1 MKKLTYLFAFI
12 LVITGVKVKA
22 DEGMWLPMFIDR
34 LNYVD
39 MQEKGLQLT
48 PEEIYSVNKASLKDA
63 IVGLSGSP
71 KPNGYF
77 CTGEIVSP
85 EGLMF
90 TNHHCGFD
98 IIQNHSTVAHDYLKD
113 GFWAMSR
120 EEELPN
126 ENLTASFLVRM
137 ADVTDS
143 IIPFLSDTLDARERS
158 AAVRKISSRMKKANS
173 EDDRYNVV
181 VKSFFGG
188 NEYYLFVYEVFTDV
202 RLVGAPPSSIGKYGG
217 DTDNWMWPRHTGDFS
232 IFRVYTAPDGS
243 PADYAEENIPL
254 KAKHYL
260 PVSLDGVQ
268 QNDFAMIWGFPG
280 STSRYL
286 TSESL
291 DFQVSEVFPPLV
303 EIFGKK
309 LEVWKEHMDADQA
322 VKIQYASN
330 YASTANS
337 WKYFIGQMRGVEN
350 LGVVDQKKEFEAE
363 FQTWAEADE
372 TRKEKYGS
380 VVENINTTMAGKREL
395 FETYISVIYLGVAGA
410 DLMGYALDYS
420 GLEGAMKQLKEEKD
434 KEKKAKKQEEIDGMV
449 EELKA
454 GIPDFFKEHNMKLDQ
469 DVFASM
475 TEMFYNN
482 LDASYRPEYL
492 VKLHDKFKG
501 DFDAIAAYVYENS
514 FVASETG
521 ANEFLNDPSLKTMS
535 KDPAFQLAQGFMAK
549 QMEVTGIYRSAP
561 STSADNRKFIQGI
574 REMSPDKFFYPDA
587 NSTLRFTYG
596 QVLDYEPAD
605 AVHFDYITHLS
616 GVMEKED
623 PDSDEFMVDPKLK
636 ELYETKDYGPYGTE
650 DGRLVVCFLSNNDIT
665 GGNSGSPVMNGK
677 GELIG
682 LAFDGNWEA
691 MSGDLAFE
699 PDIQRTIVVDSRYV
713 LFVIDKFAGAGHLV
727 DELTI
732 KKKMPEPSRTIVR
745 EEVETDE

>member
-1 MKKLTYLFAFI
+1 MKKLTYLFAFV
-12 LVITGVKVKA
+12 LVISGIKVKA

-48 PEEIYSVNKASLKDA
+48 PEEIYSVNNASLKDA

-77 CTGEIVSP
+77 CTGEIVSS

-98 IIQNHSTVAHDYLKD
+98 IIQNHSTVAHDYLND

-126 ENLTASFLVRM
+126 ESLTASFLVRM

-143 IIPFLSDTLDARERS
+143 IIPFLSDTLDSKARS
-158 AAVRKISSRMKKANS
+158 AAVREITSRLKKAAS

-188 NEYYLFVYEVFTDV
+188 NEYYMFVYEVFTDV

-243 PADYAEENIPL
+243 PANYAEENIPL

-268 QNDFAMIWGFPG
+268 ADDFAMIWGFPG
-280 STSRYL
+280 TTQRYL
-286 TSESL
+286 TSGGLE
-291 DFQVSEVFPPLV
+291 FQVEEYFPPLV
-303 EIFGKK
+303 EIFGAKLQTWKK
-309 LEVWKEHMDADQA
+309 HMDADHE
-322 VKIQYASN
+322 VKIQYASS

-337 WKYFIGQMRGVEN
+337 WKYFIGQMKGVNN
-350 LGVVDQKKEFEAE
+350 LGVVDKKKQFEDE
-363 FQTWAEADE
+363 FQLWVDADPA
-372 TRKEKYGS
+372 RKEKYGHTLTDIYS
-380 VVENINTTMAGKREL
+380 SWENKSAL
-395 FETYISVIYLGVAGA
+395 FDSYIKVILLGIGGA
-410 DLMGYALDYS
+410 DLMGFASDFT
-420 GLEGAMKQLKEEKD
+420 GLEQMLQTLKEEKD
-434 KEKKAKKQEEIDGMV
+434 KEKKAEINLKIETSI

-454 GIPDFFKEHNMKLDQ
+454 ATEAFYKEHNMALDQ
-469 DVFASM
+469 DVFAVL
-475 TEMFYNN
+475 TEKYNTQ
-482 LDASYRPEYL
+482 LDASYQPEYL
-492 VKLHDKFKG
+492 QELVKKFKG
-501 DFDAIAAYVYENS
+501 NFNDLAAYVYETS
-514 FVASETG
+514 FLTSPEKVDA
-521 ANEFLNDPSLKTMS
+521 FLADPSLKKMK
-535 KDPAFQLAQGFMAK
+535 KDPAYQLMQVFTAK
-549 QMEVTGIYRSAP
+549 QMEVAGAYRNGP
-561 STSADNRKFIQGI
+561 SNLAESQRYFIQGI
-574 REMSPDKFFYPDA
+574 REMLPNKYFYPDA
-587 NSTLRFTYG
+587 NSTLRFSYG
-596 QVLDYEPAD
+596 QVLDYYPAD
-605 AVHFDYITHLS
+605 AIHFDYVTHLS

-623 PDSDEFMVDPKLK
+623 PDNEEFIVPAKLK

-650 DGRLVVCFLSNNDIT
+650 DGKLVVCFLTNNDIT

-699 PDIQRTIVVDSRYV
+699 PKLQRTIVVDVRYV
-713 LFVIDKFAGAGHLV
+713 LFIIDKFAGASHLV
-727 DELTI
+727 DELSI
-732 KKKMPEPSRTIVR
+732 MKKMPEPSRIIVR
-745 EEVETDE
+745 EPVVTE